1 MGNDYGMKTTHL
13 PKLMALLALLALVA
27 CKTVAGDIIQT
38 SGGAYDGYVNGRMIT
53 TSSSEYGGVILNGRM
68 VVKPDS
74 SYGGYITRNGAIIDE
89 VGNTSGFISK
99 WKKGDYE

>member
-1 MGNDYGMKTTHL
+1 MKTTHL
-13 PKLMALLALLALVA
+13 PKLIVVLALVA

-38 SGGAYDGYVNGRMIT
+38 SGGGYAGYVNGRMIT
-53 TSSSEYGGVILNGRM
+53 TESSEYGGVILNGRM

-89 VGNTSGFISK
+89 TEKTAGFISK
-99 WKKGDYE
+99 WEKSDFE

>member
-1 MGNDYGMKTTHL
+1 MGKDHGMNRTHL
-13 PKLMALLALLALVA
+13 PKLMVLLALMA
-27 CKTVAGDIIQT
+27 CKSIAGDIIQT

-89 VGNTSGFISK
+89 AGNTSGFISK
-99 WKKGDYE
+99 WKKSDYE

>member
-1 MGNDYGMKTTHL
+1 MKTTL
-13 PKLMALLALLALVA
+13 LVNLIVVLTLMA
-27 CKTVAGDIIQT
+27 CKSVAGDIIQT
-38 SGGAYDGYVNGRMIT
+38 SGGTYAGYVNGRMIT

-89 VGNTSGFISK
+89 SGNTAGFISRWEDRNEK
-99 WKKGDYE
+99 

>member
-1 MGNDYGMKTTHL
+1 MKTTHL
-13 PKLMALLALLALVA
+13 PKLMVLLALMA
-27 CKTVAGDIIQT
+27 CKSVAGDIIQR

-74 SYGGYITRNGAIIDE
+74 SYGGYITGNGAILDE
-89 VGNTSGFISK
+89 AGNTAGFISE
-99 WKKGDYE
+99 WKDKDDK

>member
-1 MGNDYGMKTTHL
+1 MGKDYGMNRTHL
-13 PKLMALLALLALVA
+13 PKLMVLLALMA
-27 CKTVAGDIIQT
+27 CKSIAGDIIQT

>member
-1 MGNDYGMKTTHL
+1 MKTTHL
-13 PKLMALLALLALVA
+13 PKLIVLLALVA
-27 CKTVAGDIIQT
+27 CKSVAGDIIQT

-89 VGNTSGFISK
+89 AGNTSGFISK
-99 WKKGDYE
+99 WDERNDK

>member
-1 MGNDYGMKTTHL
+1 MGKDYGMNRTHL
-13 PKLMALLALLALVA
+13 PKLVVLLALMA
-27 CKTVAGDIIQT
+27 CKSIAGDIIQT

-89 VGNTSGFISK
+89 TGNTAGFISSWEDRNDK
-99 WKKGDYE
+99 

>member
-1 MGNDYGMKTTHL
+1 MGKDYGMNTTPL
-13 PKLMALLALLALVA
+13 KKLMVLLALMA
-27 CKTVAGDIIQT
+27 CKSIAGDIIQT

-68 VVKPDS
+68 FVKPDC

-89 VGNTSGFISK
+89 TGNTSGFISK

>member
-1 MGNDYGMKTTHL
+1 MGKDYGMNTTHL
-13 PKLMALLALLALVA
+13 QKLMVLLALMA
-27 CKTVAGDIIQT
+27 CKSIAGDIIQT

-89 VGNTSGFISK
+89 TGNTASFISSWEDK
-99 WKKGDYE
+99 NEK

>member
-1 MGNDYGMKTTHL
+1 MGKDYGMKTTHL
-13 PKLMALLALLALVA
+13 PKLMALFALMA
-27 CKTVAGDIIQT
+27 CKSIAGDIIQT

-68 VVKPDS
+68 VVKPDC

-89 VGNTSGFISK
+89 SGNTAGFISRWEDVDVK
-99 WKKGDYE
+99 